1 MKRFLKVLLALAIL
15 AGIGFGALYLTA
27 QPRVDCLTSSVEDD
41 GTHPANALQS
51 NATTAV
57 WADQGKLYLYLQK
70 TSFLDLNRH
79 SFALT
84 QVDTQGSRIVR
95 RDDGEIIPLGLSNGY
110 FYFYLY
116 DFPQSARETAYA
128 LRLAD
133 GETCELPNVA
143 DWGYSCLSAYRAGDD
158 SFTLVDDSHSKTVA
172 IRVFEDSAET
182 VTYQPRTP
190 CGALTLCTDNAKG
203 SKTVYA
209 QDGQGK
215 RKTILKITHC
225 DRIDL
230 FPAQS
235 GVLAYARNCTT
246 PLYWIDP
253 SGTVKEL
260 FSYVG
265 MSTKTAMNLVG
276 NDVYLSFLR
285 YKGYGK
291 KWDAP
296 VRFPNDEKEGTYV
309 IHLDDFSVE
318 KLSDQVYNGLY
329 VFNDGYLYACTER
342 GSVYQFDREWKLV
355 KTILDNG

>member
-95 RDDGEIIPLGLSNGY
+95 RDDEEIIPLGLSNGY

-128 LRLAD
+128 LRL
-133 GETCELPNVA
+133 
-143 DWGYSCLSAYRAGDD
+143 
-158 SFTLVDDSHSKTVA
+158 
-172 IRVFEDSAET
+172 EDSAET

-230 FPAQS
+230 FPAQG

-342 GSVYQFDREWKLV
+342 GSVYQFGREWKLV

>member
-79 SFALT
+79 NFALT

-95 RDDGEIIPLGLSNGY
+95 RDDEEIIPLGLSNGY

-143 DWGYSCLSAYRAGDD
+143 DWGYSCLSAYRAGDG
-158 SFTLVDDSHSKTVA
+158 SLTLVDDSHSKTVA

-203 SKTVYA
+203 SKKVYA

-215 RKTILKITHC
+215 RKTILKITNC

-230 FPAQS
+230 FPAQG
-235 GVLAYARNCTT
+235 GVLAYARNCT
-246 PLYWIDP
+246 
-253 SGTVKEL
+253 
-260 FSYVG
+260 
-265 MSTKTAMNLVG
+265 
-276 NDVYLSFLR
+276 
-285 YKGYGK
+285 
-291 KWDAP
+291 
-296 VRFPNDEKEGTYV
+296 
-309 IHLDDFSVE
+309 
-318 KLSDQVYNGLY
+318 
-329 VFNDGYLYACTER
+329 CTER